1 LSYAASDAASATFWV
16 ATTAGVDVAVRV
28 QPKSR
33 RPGLHGVRPGAAG
46 TGSRAAGLRL
56 AIAVAEPA
64 EDGRANRAACA
75 TLARALG
82 VAPADVAV
90 AAGATSRDKIL
101 RIAGVP
107 DQLAARL
114 AAL

>member
-1 LSYAASDAASATFWV
+1 MPSTASPEGPSFWAATATG
-16 ATTAGVDVAVRV
+16 ADVAVRV

-33 RPGLHGVRPGAAG
+33 RPGLQGVRPGATGAG
-46 TGSRAAGLRL
+46 SQAGWLRL

-75 TLARALG
+75 ALARALAVPATAVS
-82 VAPADVAV
+82 VATG
-90 AAGATSRDKIL
+90 AASRDKLL
-101 RIAGVP
+101 RVAGAP

-114 AAL
+114 ATL